1 MSEKVGFI
9 GLGKM
14 GGPMVR
20 RLLAQGYGMC
30 VHDVAE
36 AAVAPFR
43 QHPGATI
50 CASPKA
56 VAEQARVI
64 LLSLPS
70 PQALHDVA
78 LGPEGIAAAGPG
90 GCVIDLSTSGVKASR
105 AVAAELRSRG
115 FRFLDAPV
123 SGGVPGAEKGTL
135 SVMVAGEA
143 ELYAAHKPLLTIIG
157 KNVFYVGAE
166 PGQGQAMKLANNVL
180 SATAM
185 AATAEAMAVATKA
198 GIAPAVALDI
208 LNVSS
213 GRNSAT
219 QDKFPRSVLT
229 GTFDY
234 GFATQL
240 MFKDVK
246 LFEELAEGLGVP
258 TLVCAAVVNA
268 WRMAVAQGLGPADFT
283 EIVRMVERWAGVEI
297 RAPSS
302 PYPSAHPSPSPP
314 LGRWT

>member
-219 QDKFPRSVLT
+219 QDKFPKSILT
-229 GTFDY
+229 RTFDF
-234 GFATQL
+234 GFATGL
-240 MFKDVK
+240 SYKDVR
-246 LFEELAEGLGVP
+246 LCVDEAEALGVP
-258 TLVCAAVVNA
+258 MVVGGAVRQMLAVTNA
-268 WRMAVAQGLGPADFT
+268 RFGASSDFT
-283 EIVRMVERWAGVEI
+283 CIARVIEEWAGVEI
-297 RAPSS
+297 R
-302 PYPSAHPSPSPP
+302 
-314 LGRWT
+314 G

>member
-1 MSEKVGFI
+1 MGDKVGFI

-20 RLLAQGYGMC
+20 RLVAQGYAMC

-43 QHPGATI
+43 QHPGAMI
-50 CASPKA
+50 CDSPKA
-56 VAEQARVI
+56 VAQQARVI

-78 LGPEGIAAAGPG
+78 LGPDGIAAAGPG
-90 GCVIDLSTSGVKASR
+90 VCVIDLSTSGVKASR
-105 AVAAELRSRG
+105 AVAAELQPRG

-143 ELYAAHKPLLTIIG
+143 ALYATYKPLLTIIG

-166 PGQGQAMKLANNVL
+166 PGQGQAMKLANNIL

-229 GTFDY
+229 GSFDY

-240 MFKDVK
+240 MFKDVRF
-246 LFEELAEGLGVP
+246 FEELAADLNVP
-258 TLVCAAVVNA
+258 TVVCATVVNA
-268 WRMAVAQGLGPADFT
+268 WRIAMAEGLGPKDFT

-297 RAPSS
+297 RAQSPS
-302 PYPSAHPSPSPP
+302 PSPSPP
-314 LGRWT
+314 PGARGF

>member
-1 MSEKVGFI
+1 MSDTVGFI

-20 RLLAQGYGMC
+20 RLLAQGYAMC

-36 AAVAPFR
+36 AALAPFR
-43 QHPGATI
+43 CHPGATI
-50 CASPKA
+50 CDSPKA

-90 GCVIDLSTSGVKASR
+90 KCIIDLSTSGVKASR
-105 AVAAELRSRG
+105 SVAAELRTRG
-115 FRFLDAPV
+115 HQFLDAPV

-135 SVMVAGEA
+135 SVMVAGDR
-143 ELYAAHKPLLTIIG
+143 ELHDAHKPLLTIIG

-166 PGQGQAMKLANNVL
+166 PSQGQAMKLANNVL

-198 GIAPAVALDI
+198 GIAPAVALEI

-234 GFATQL
+234 GFGLQL
-240 MFKDVK
+240 MFKDVRF
-246 LFEELAEGLGVP
+246 FEELAADLNVP
-258 TLVCAAVVNA
+258 TVVCAAVVNA
-268 WRMAVAQGLGPADFT
+268 WRIAMAEGLGPKDFT
-283 EIVRMVERWAGVEI
+283 EIVRMVERWADVEI
-297 RAPSS
+297 RAS
-302 PYPSAHPSPSPP
+302 
-314 LGRWT
+314 

>member
-1 MSEKVGFI
+1 MGDRVGFI

-20 RLLAQGYGMC
+20 RLLTNGYELC

-36 AAVAPFR
+36 AALAPFR
-43 QHPGATI
+43 QHLGITI
-50 CASPKA
+50 CASSRE
-56 VAEQARVI
+56 VAEGTPVV

-70 PQALHDVA
+70 PQALREVA
-78 LGPEGIAAAGPG
+78 LGPDGIAAAGPG
-90 GCVIDLSTSGVKASR
+90 RCVIDLSTSGVKASR
-105 AVAAELRSRG
+105 AAAAELQAKG
-115 FRFLDAPV
+115 LRFLDAPV

-143 ELYAAHKPLLTIIG
+143 GLYAQYKPLLTIIG

-185 AATAEAMAVATKA
+185 AATAEALAVATKG
-198 GIAPAVALDI
+198 GIAPAVALEI

-229 GTFDY
+229 GSFDY

-246 LFEELAEGLGVP
+246 LFEELAEELGVP
-258 TLVCAAVVNA
+258 TLVCAAVVNV
-268 WRMAVAQGLGPADFT
+268 WRIAMAQGLGPADFT

-297 RAPSS
+297 RAS
-302 PYPSAHPSPSPP
+302 
-314 LGRWT
+314 